1 MVTMILFPNCKINI
15 GLRIL
20 SKRPD
25 GYHELETLMYPV
37 HGLCDAL
44 EIIPGEE
51 EGVSFSSSGL
61 SVDGPVDKNLCVRA
75 YEAVRKRTPIG
86 GVNMHLHKVVPMG
99 AGLGGGSADAAYAIR
114 GVVDLFDLSWSE
126 PEMERVAAEIGSD
139 TAFFVKGRPAWATG
153 RGEILSP
160 ADVSLQGYRLV
171 LVKPPFGVSTAQA
184 YAHVVPSREGESLV
198 DRLSRPIEEWKR
210 TIFNDFEPSVFAQF
224 PRLKQWKESLYEAG
238 ALYAAMSGSGSAL
251 FGIFPPGKRVIL
263 SGLSNEFVYQ
273 EDMV

>member
-114 GVVDLFDLSWSE
+114 GLVDLFDLAWSE
-126 PEMERVAAEIGSD
+126 PEMERVAAEICQGTSGMGHR
-139 TAFFVKGRPAWATG
+139 KG
-153 RGEILSP
+153 
-160 ADVSLQGYRLV
+160 
-171 LVKPPFGVSTAQA
+171 
-184 YAHVVPSREGESLV
+184 
-198 DRLSRPIEEWKR
+198 
-210 TIFNDFEPSVFAQF
+210 
-224 PRLKQWKESLYEAG
+224 
-238 ALYAAMSGSGSAL
+238 
-251 FGIFPPGKRVIL
+251 
-263 SGLSNEFVYQ
+263 
-273 EDMV
+273 